1 MILSDADIMHFRQ
14 IGILDVHPWD
24 DDRLQPASYDLTLA
38 PYVVTSGRISAKNAN
53 GELCVDQQYWTEEKF
68 DSGIDGGL
76 HYILEPGEFALFSTV
91 EIVTL
96 ANNVAAQVAG
106 KSTWA
111 RKGLIVE
118 SAGWVDPGFSGQ
130 LTLELK
136 NLTEH
141 PIALTAGDPIAQI
154 VFMELRT
161 KALRGYSTRGRYQDQ
176 RGPTAPRDTV
186 Q

>member
-1 MILSDADIMHFRQ
+1 MILSDADLMHYRENGLYD
-14 IGILDVHPWD
+14 IHPWD
-24 DDRLQPASYDLTLA
+24 QDRLQPASYDLTLA
-38 PYVVTSGRISAKNAN
+38 PYVSMERSN
-53 GELCVDQQYWTEEKF
+53 GALRWWDTWKF
-68 DSGIDGGL
+68 DEDGNL
-76 HYILEPGEFALFSTV
+76 ELVYTLEPGQFALFSTI

-96 ANNVAAQVAG
+96 SNQLAAQVAG

-111 RKGLIVE
+111 RRGLIVE

-141 PIALTAGDPIAQI
+141 PIKLTAGDPIAQI

-161 KALRGYSTRGRYQDQ
+161 KALRGYSVRGRYQDQ
-176 RGPTAPRDTV
+176 VGPTPAR
-186 Q
+186 